1 MQKMNLFQNMKSK
14 LLPIAAV
21 SVLTAGI
28 FAGAELQ
35 QTETASAK
43 KQDKAEIR
51 NVIVM
56 IGDGMGTPYINAY
69 RSLKNNGETPNNP
82 KLTEFDPNLTGMMMT
97 HPDDPDYNITDSAAA
112 GTALATGVKTYNN
125 AIGVDKNGKKVKSV
139 LEEAKQQ
146 GKSTGLVA
154 TSEINHATPAAYGAH
169 NESRKN
175 MDQIANSYMDD
186 KIKGKQKI
194 DVLLG
199 GGKSYFNRKD
209 RNLTKEFK
217 QAGYSYVTTKQ
228 ALKKNKDQQVLG
240 LFADGGLAK
249 ALDRDS
255 KTPSLK
261 DMTVSAIDRLNQN
274 KKGFFLMVEGSQIDW
289 AAHDNDTV
297 GAMSEVKDFEQAYKA
312 AIDFAKKDKHTL
324 VIATADHTTGGFAI
338 GANGEKNWHAEP
350 ILSAKKTPEFMAK
363 KISEGKPVKDVLS
376 RYTNLKFTSEEIKSV
391 EAAAQADKSKGAYK
405 AIIKI
410 FNTRSN
416 SGWTS
421 TDHTGE
427 EVPVYAYGP
436 GKEKFRGLINN
447 TDQAH
452 IIFKMLKT
460 GK

>member
-1 MQKMNLFQNMKSK
+1 MRTMKFFQNVKAK
-14 LLPIAAV
+14 LLPLAAV

-28 FAGAELQ
+28 FTGIEFQQAEK
-35 QTETASAK
+35 ADAK
-43 KQDKAEIR
+43 KQDKNEIR

-69 RSLKNNGETPNNP
+69 RSLKNNGKTPNDM

-97 HPDDPDYNITDSAAA
+97 YPGDPDYNITDSAAA
-112 GTALATGVKTYNN
+112 GTALSTGVKTYNN
-125 AIGVDKNGKKVKSV
+125 AIGVNKNKKRVKSV
-139 LEEAKQQ
+139 LEEAKEQ

-175 MDQIANSYMDD
+175 MNQIANSYFDD
-186 KIKGKQKI
+186 KINGKQKI

-199 GGKSYFNRKD
+199 GGKTYFNRKD
-209 RNLTKEFK
+209 RNLTEEFK
-217 QAGYSYVTTKQ
+217 KTGYSYVTTKRE
-228 ALKKNKDQQVLG
+228 LKKDKNKQILG

-255 KTPSLK
+255 QTPSLE
-261 DMTVSAIDRLNQN
+261 DMTSSAIDRLNQN

-289 AAHDNDTV
+289 AAHDNDVV
-297 GAMSEVKDFEQAYKA
+297 GAMSEVKDFEKAYKA
-312 AIDFAKKDKHTL
+312 AIQFAKKDKHTL
-324 VIATADHTTGGFAI
+324 VIATADHTTGGFTI
-338 GANGEKNWHAEP
+338 GANSEKNWHAKP
-350 ILSAKKTPEFMAK
+350 ILAAKRTPEFMAK
-363 KISEGKPVKDVLS
+363 KIAEGKPAKDVLS
-376 RYTNLKFTSEEIKSV
+376 RYTDLTFTAEEIKTV
-391 EAAAQADKSKGAYK
+391 EAAAQADQNKGAYK
-405 AIIKI
+405 AIIKL

-436 GKEKFRGLINN
+436 GKEKFAGLINN
-447 TDQAH
+447 TDQAKK
-452 IIFKMLKT
+452 IFKILKT

>member
-1 MQKMNLFQNMKSK
+1 MSLFQNMKSK

-35 QTETASAK
+35 QTEKASAK

-56 IGDGMGTPYINAY
+56 IGDGMGTPYIRAY
-69 RSLKNNGETPNNP
+69 RSMKNNGDTPNNP
-82 KLTEFDPNLTGMMMT
+82 KLTEFDRNLTGMMMT

-186 KIKGKQKI
+186 KIKGKLKI

-228 ALKKNKDQQVLG
+228 ALKKIKISRCSGFSQMEG
-240 LFADGGLAK
+240 LLRRSTVTAK
-249 ALDRDS
+249 HLLS
-255 KTPSLK
+255 KT
-261 DMTVSAIDRLNQN
+261 
-274 KKGFFLMVEGSQIDW
+274 
-289 AAHDNDTV
+289 
-297 GAMSEVKDFEQAYKA
+297 
-312 AIDFAKKDKHTL
+312 
-324 VIATADHTTGGFAI
+324 
-338 GANGEKNWHAEP
+338 
-350 ILSAKKTPEFMAK
+350 
-363 KISEGKPVKDVLS
+363 
-376 RYTNLKFTSEEIKSV
+376 
-391 EAAAQADKSKGAYK
+391 
-405 AIIKI
+405 
-410 FNTRSN
+410 
-416 SGWTS
+416 
-421 TDHTGE
+421 
-427 EVPVYAYGP
+427 
-436 GKEKFRGLINN
+436 
-447 TDQAH
+447 
-452 IIFKMLKT
+452 
-460 GK
+460 

>member
-1 MQKMNLFQNMKSK
+1 MKSK

-28 FAGAELQ
+28 FAGTGLH

-43 KQDKAEIR
+43 PQDKPEIR

-112 GTALATGVKTYNN
+112 GTALATGVKTYNS
-125 AIGVDKNGKKVKSV
+125 AVGVDKNGKKVKSV

-146 GKSTGLVA
+146 GKTTGLVA

-169 NESRKN
+169 NKSRKN

-186 KIKGKQKI
+186 KIKGEQKI

-199 GGKSYFNRKD
+199 GGRSFFNRKD
-209 RNLTKEFK
+209 RNITKEFK

-228 ALKKNKDQQVLG
+228 ALMKNNDQRVLG
-240 LFADGGLAK
+240 LFADRGLAK

-261 DMTVSAIDRLNQN
+261 DMTVSAINRLSQN

-297 GAMSEVKDFEQAYKA
+297 GAMSEIKDFEQAYKA

-324 VIATADHTTGGFAI
+324 VIATADHTTGGFTI

-350 ILSAKKTPEFMAK
+350 ILAARKTPEFMAE
-363 KISEGKPVKDVLS
+363 KINEGTPVKDVLT
-376 RYTNLKFTSEEIKSV
+376 RYTKLAFTSEEIKRI

-410 FNTRSN
+410 LNIRSN

-427 EVPVYAYGP
+427 QVPFYAYGP

-447 TDQAH
+447 TDQAT
-452 IIFKMLKT
+452 IIFNVLKT
-460 GK
+460 GQ